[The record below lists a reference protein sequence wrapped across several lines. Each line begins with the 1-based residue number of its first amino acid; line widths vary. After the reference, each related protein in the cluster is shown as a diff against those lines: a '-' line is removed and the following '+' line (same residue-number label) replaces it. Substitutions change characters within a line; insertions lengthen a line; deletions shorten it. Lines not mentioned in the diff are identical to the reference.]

1 MGWSVQMLNGSLH
14 LSKKKGAVLEAAFI
28 NKMRFPAQL
37 LFYNIFLFQFFNLH
51 VLEPYFISVVLQKDV
66 TFNNISKVRPV
77 LILGISYQCIPHF
90 IVTVIL
96 NQFLSI
102 QPVLYMVAFDDDHS
116 SIELFLMERFILR
129 SRNQVIQ

>member
-77 LILGISYQCIPHF
+77 LILAISYQCIPHF
-90 IVTVIL
+90 IWNSQPIAEPAPLFISGLTKYLIPLFAPSVIL
-96 NQFLSI
+96 KSTVRIKSL
-102 QPVLYMVAFDDDHS
+102 
-116 SIELFLMERFILR
+116 
-129 SRNQVIQ
+129 

>member
-28 NKMRFPAQL
+28 NKMKFPAQL

-77 LILGISYQCIPHF
+77 LILAISY
-90 IVTVIL
+90 
-96 NQFLSI
+96 
-102 QPVLYMVAFDDDHS
+102 HS
-116 SIELFLMERFILR
+116 
-129 SRNQVIQ
+129 V

>member
-77 LILGISYQCIPHF
+77 LILAISYQCIPHF